1 MFNVQKF
8 KEMIKRRTL
17 SKISGGQVW
26 NTGGAHAPPVKQLK
40 NTLRRDAVDWM
51 QCGCS
56 DH

>member
-1 MFNVQKF
+1 
-8 KEMIKRRTL
+8 MIKRRTL
-17 SKISGGQVW
+17 SKIFGGQVW